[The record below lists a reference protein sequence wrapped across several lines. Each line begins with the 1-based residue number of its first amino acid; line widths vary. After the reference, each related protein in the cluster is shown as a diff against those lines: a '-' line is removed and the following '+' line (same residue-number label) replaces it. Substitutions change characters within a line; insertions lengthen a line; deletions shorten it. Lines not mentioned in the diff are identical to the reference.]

1 MSESENILLNKLDT
15 LFILNFNALK
25 NVREIFITLFHLWQ
39 NIVIVI
45 YKQKRLQLFSFDN
58 FMETTGENV
67 KVVLIDSPVNSAI
80 KCLSKVLN
88 SPS

>member
-39 NIVIVI
+39 NIVIAI